1 MSLHFQFIK
10 NFLYTLQGIEHVQ
23 ISGYIS
29 PMTFKNSLDYEP
41 DDTDIFVNSFTKC
54 GTTWLQMIV
63 HLMKNNL
70 QSPETLEELILD
82 NFLGYLTKEKIEE
95 MEKPRQIKT
104 HFPFELVPFN
114 PNTKYIYIT
123 RNPFDCCV
131 SLFHHHRA
139 FYEYEFDGTFDEF
152 FEMFLRGEV
161 AFGNYFH
168 NVRSWYAHKDDP
180 NIHFMLYEDLKN
192 NPEDEIV
199 KLGRFLG
206 GKYEQDV
213 MNKDFVKEVI
223 EKSNFKT
230 MSKFTQMN
238 SEELQGKVPSKFI
251 RKGVIGDYK
260 NMFSESQFERLYE
273 RYSQELSGTT
283 LEKSWTPFINKM
295 QNSKTVGER
304 DSRILLLKTR
314 LIKNFLYTLQGIEH
328 VQITGHISP
337 ITFKNSLDYEPDDS
351 DIFINSFPKCG
362 TTWLQMIVH
371 LMKNNL
377 QSPEKSEELIWDNFL
392 GYTATKEQIE
402 EMEKPRQIKTHFPF
416 ELVPFNPKTKYIY
429 ITRNPFDCCVSLFHH
444 HRILDAY
451 EFDGT
456 FDEFFEMF
464 LRGEV
469 AFGNYFHNVRSWYA
483 HKDDPNI
490 HFMLYE
496 DLKNNP
502 EDEIVRLG
510 RFLGGK
516 YEQDVMNKDF
526 VKEVIEKSNFKTMSK
541 FVQKNSE
548 ERKSK
553 IPAKFIR
560 KGVIGDYRNIFSE
573 SQFERLFER
582 KLLIL
587 SSVFKIKDL
596 IDPVIG
602 VNLVRSERRVLTLDN
617 YLGITATKEKIEEM
631 EKPRQIKT
639 HFPFELVPFNPNTK
653 YIYITRNPFDCCVSL
668 FHHHRAFP
676 VYEFDGTFDEF
687 FEMFLRGEVEFGNY
701 FHNVKSWYAHKDD
714 PNIHFMLY
722 EDLKNNPED
731 EIVRLGRFLGGKY
744 EQDVMNKDFVKEVIE
759 KSNFKTMSKFAQ
771 KEFRRTEDNKVD
783 LEINLSKTKVMF
795 NRNVEI
801 QSIMTGNV
809 ALDQVDRYTYLGQLI
824 SIHRDWEPAFI
835 KHFMYTLQGIEHV
848 QINGY
853 TNPVTFK
860 NSLDYEPDDTD
871 IFVNSF
877 PKCGTTWLQMIVWL
891 MKNNL
896 QSPEKLEDLTLGN
909 YLGITATKEKIEEM
923 EKPRQIKTHFP
934 FELVP
939 FNPNTKYIYITR
951 NPFDCCVSL
960 FHHHRAFPEY
970 EFDGNFDE
978 FFEMFLR
985 GEVDFGNYFH
995 NVKSWYEHKDDPNI
1009 HFMLYEDL
1017 KSNPEDEIV
1026 RLGRFLGGKYEQDV
1040 MNKDFVKE
1048 VIEKSNFKTMSKF
1061 AQKNSEGRK
1070 SEVPAKLI
1078 RKGVI
1083 GDYKN
1088 MFSKSQFERLFESPE
1103 SHKKLMDYTHI
1114 SQFIKN
1120 FLYTLQGIEH
1130 VQIAGYTSP
1139 MTFKNSLDYE
1149 PDDTDIFVNS
1159 YLKCGTTWLQMIVW
1173 LMKNNLQSPEKLE
1186 EVDFGNYFHNVK
1198 SWYEHKD
1205 DPNIHFMLYE
1215 DLKNNPEDEIVKL
1228 GRFLGGKYEQDVMNK
1243 DFVKEVIE
1251 KSNFKT
1257 MSKFAQKNSEGRKSA
1272 VPAKLIRKGVIGDY
1286 KNMFSKSQF
1295 ERLFERYSQELSG
1308 TTLEKAWTP
1317 FINKIIN

>member
-582 KLLIL
+582 
-587 SSVFKIKDL
+587 
-596 IDPVIG
+596 
-602 VNLVRSERRVLTLDN
+602 
-617 YLGITATKEKIEEM
+617 
-631 EKPRQIKT
+631 
-639 HFPFELVPFNPNTK
+639 
-653 YIYITRNPFDCCVSL
+653 
-668 FHHHRAFP
+668 
-676 VYEFDGTFDEF
+676 
-687 FEMFLRGEVEFGNY
+687 
-701 FHNVKSWYAHKDD
+701 
-714 PNIHFMLY
+714 
-722 EDLKNNPED
+722 
-731 EIVRLGRFLGGKY
+731 
-744 EQDVMNKDFVKEVIE
+744 
-759 KSNFKTMSKFAQ
+759 
-771 KEFRRTEDNKVD
+771 
-783 LEINLSKTKVMF
+783 
-795 NRNVEI
+795 
-801 QSIMTGNV
+801 
-809 ALDQVDRYTYLGQLI
+809 
-824 SIHRDWEPAFI
+824 
-835 KHFMYTLQGIEHV
+835 
-848 QINGY
+848 
-853 TNPVTFK
+853 
-860 NSLDYEPDDTD
+860 
-871 IFVNSF
+871 
-877 PKCGTTWLQMIVWL
+877 
-891 MKNNL
+891 
-896 QSPEKLEDLTLGN
+896 
-909 YLGITATKEKIEEM
+909 
-923 EKPRQIKTHFP
+923 
-934 FELVP
+934 
-939 FNPNTKYIYITR
+939 
-951 NPFDCCVSL
+951 
-960 FHHHRAFPEY
+960 
-970 EFDGNFDE
+970 
-978 FFEMFLR
+978 
-985 GEVDFGNYFH
+985 
-995 NVKSWYEHKDDPNI
+995 
-1009 HFMLYEDL
+1009 
-1017 KSNPEDEIV
+1017 
-1026 RLGRFLGGKYEQDV
+1026 
-1040 MNKDFVKE
+1040 
-1048 VIEKSNFKTMSKF
+1048 
-1061 AQKNSEGRK
+1061 
-1070 SEVPAKLI
+1070 
-1078 RKGVI
+1078 
-1083 GDYKN
+1083 
-1088 MFSKSQFERLFESPE
+1088 
-1103 SHKKLMDYTHI
+1103 
-1114 SQFIKN
+1114 
-1120 FLYTLQGIEH
+1120 
-1130 VQIAGYTSP
+1130 
-1139 MTFKNSLDYE
+1139 
-1149 PDDTDIFVNS
+1149 
-1159 YLKCGTTWLQMIVW
+1159 
-1173 LMKNNLQSPEKLE
+1173 
-1186 EVDFGNYFHNVK
+1186 
-1198 SWYEHKD
+1198 
-1205 DPNIHFMLYE
+1205 
-1215 DLKNNPEDEIVKL
+1215 
-1228 GRFLGGKYEQDVMNK
+1228 
-1243 DFVKEVIE
+1243 
-1251 KSNFKT
+1251 
-1257 MSKFAQKNSEGRKSA
+1257 
-1272 VPAKLIRKGVIGDY
+1272 
-1286 KNMFSKSQF
+1286 
-1295 ERLFERYSQELSG
+1295 YSQELSG
-1308 TTLEKAWTP
+1308 TTLEKSWTP
-1317 FINKIIN
+1317 FINKI

>member
-70 QSPETLEELILD
+70 QSPETLEE
-82 NFLGYLTKEKIEE
+82 KIEE

-152 FEMFLRGEV
+152 FEMFLRGE
-161 AFGNYFH
+161 
-168 NVRSWYAHKDDP
+168 DDP

-295 QNSKTVGER
+295 QNSKT
-304 DSRILLLKTR
+304 
-314 LIKNFLYTLQGIEH
+314 
-328 VQITGHISP
+328 ITGHISP

-377 QSPEKSEELIWDNFL
+377 QSPEKSE
-392 GYTATKEQIE
+392 EQIE

-464 LRGEV
+464 LRGE
-469 AFGNYFHNVRSWYA
+469 
-483 HKDDPNI
+483 DDPNI

-573 SQFERLFER
+573 
-582 KLLIL
+582 
-587 SSVFKIKDL
+587 
-596 IDPVIG
+596 
-602 VNLVRSERRVLTLDN
+602 N
-617 YLGITATKEKIEEM
+617 
-631 EKPRQIKT
+631 
-639 HFPFELVPFNPNTK
+639 
-653 YIYITRNPFDCCVSL
+653 
-668 FHHHRAFP
+668 
-676 VYEFDGTFDEF
+676 
-687 FEMFLRGEVEFGNY
+687 
-701 FHNVKSWYAHKDD
+701 D

-759 KSNFKTMSKFAQ
+759 KRRKSEVPAKLIRKGVIGDYKNMFSKSQFERLFERFSQDLSSVFYCFKKLPKLPKDGSAC
-771 KEFRRTEDNKVD
+771 
-783 LEINLSKTKVMF
+783 
-795 NRNVEI
+795 
-801 QSIMTGNV
+801 
-809 ALDQVDRYTYLGQLI
+809 
-824 SIHRDWEPAFI
+824 FI